1 MPTVRLPKR
10 EAHRAAGVIILDE
23 SSKKKSLEGKPGGA
37 ESNRRRVGMITHDDR
52 GNASVEWHDAPAGE
66 ERPVLEI
73 LGNPVLSIQN
83 DNESFDPYARHG
95 ASLPKPNPGHATR
108 TDLRKLSEWI
118 KMKREMEARK
128 LRGEKDDEEEDG

>member
-1 MPTVRLPKR
+1 MDTVTLAKR
-10 EAHRAAGVIILDE
+10 EALRAAGVIILDQ
-23 SSKKKSLEGKPGGA
+23 SSKKKLEGKPGGA
-37 ESNRRRVGMITHDDR
+37 ETNRRRVGAIVHDDR

-73 LGNPVLSIQN
+73 LDTPGLSLQN
-83 DNESFDPYARHG
+83 DNATFDPYARHA

-128 LRGEKDDEEEDG
+128 LRGDKDEEAEDR

>member
-1 MPTVRLPKR
+1 MGPQRHPYRQQNRDRTAACALCHKHHRCRRLIRDSGHGTFAMPTVTLPKR

-23 SSKKKSLEGKPGGA
+23 SSKKKSLEGKPGGT
-37 ESNRRRVGMITHDDR
+37 ESNRRRVGMVVHDDR

-83 DNESFDPYARHG
+83 DNESFDPYARHT
-95 ASLPKPNPGHATR
+95 AS
-108 TDLRKLSEWI
+108 
-118 KMKREMEARK
+118 
-128 LRGEKDDEEEDG
+128 